1 VTAEPALT
9 EWADA
14 LEDACRSL
22 PRLGLRHVR
31 VLAETASTQ
40 DAAYLACGGPSTPRA
55 GWLVVAGRQTAG
67 RGRIGRAWVDP
78 GGEGLAMTLTLPQER
93 ACPVRAGLAVCS
105 AANGLLAPCAAGPL
119 GLRWPNDV
127 VERAAPGR
135 KVAGVLIE
143 VRGGGPGEVGGK
155 VRGGVA
161 MVGIGL
167 NVSQAGFGGELHGR
181 AASLAM
187 LGATCS
193 RLEAALAVLSAL
205 EAAAG
210 LAAPEAAALASEADT
225 LRGTRRRFRR
235 AGEEHEGT
243 VEAINPD
250 GSITLRTEHG
260 RIVLP
265 AQGTSLVGGEGA
277 PLRGTGQRFGAGPAR

>member
-1 VTAEPALT
+1 MTADPALT

-14 LEDACRSL
+14 LEDARRSL

-67 RGRIGRAWVDP
+67 RGRLGRAWADT

-93 ACPVRAGLAVCS
+93 ACPVRTGLAVCS
-105 AANGLLAPCAAGPL
+105 AANGLLSPCAAGPL

-143 VRGGGPGEVGGK
+143 VRGG
-155 VRGGVA
+155 VA
-161 MVGIGL
+161 MVGLGL

-250 GSITLRTEHG
+250 GSITLRTERG
-260 RIVLP
+260 RTVLP
-265 AQGTSLVGGEGA
+265 AQGTSLVGG
-277 PLRGTGQRFGAGPAR
+277 